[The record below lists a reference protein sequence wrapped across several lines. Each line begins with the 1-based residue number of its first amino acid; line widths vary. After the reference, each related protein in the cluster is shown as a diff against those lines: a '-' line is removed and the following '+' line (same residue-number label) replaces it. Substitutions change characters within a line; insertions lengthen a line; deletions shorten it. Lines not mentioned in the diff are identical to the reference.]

1 MASDSEKMLA
11 RRDPHADALV
21 LGRVPQGT
29 FPLGFFCASP
39 TVLEAI
45 NFVLQ
50 QRGLPTLWVQPDG
63 TIGPTDPLLMTV
75 EFVPSPFFVC

>member
-1 MASDSEKMLA
+1 MPEPGKMLA
-11 RRDPHADALV
+11 KRDRNSGALV
-21 LGRVPQGT
+21 GRVPPGT

-45 NFVLQ
+45 NSVLE

-75 EFVPSPFFVC
+75 EYIPTPFVL

>member
-1 MASDSEKMLA
+1 MPQPGRNLA
-11 RRDPHADALV
+11 KRDPNGGALV
-21 LGRVPQGT
+21 GRVPPGT

-45 NFVLQ
+45 NSVLE
-50 QRGLPTLWVQPDG
+50 QRGMPTLWVQPDG

-75 EFVPSPFFVC
+75 EYIPTPFVL